1 MKLRFLS
8 TKLVAITLFFSLL
21 LVVSCQKETSNGTE
35 EQQQIEASQVS
46 SESDAEAEITFN
58 DVFDDAMG
66 ANDEVGVEGVPG
78 TMNRLNPCYTVT
90 ITRLNPPDLFPVKI
104 VVDYGTTGCVGIDG
118 HIRRGKVITEYTKR
132 LLVPGAVA
140 TTRFDGFYVDSIK
153 VEGVHKITN
162 TSTSTATRQFTVDV
176 IEARLTRP
184 SGNYVEWS
192 GHKVITQFE
201 GLATAI
207 PLDDIFRIEGSSH
220 GKVKRGALLVSW
232 ESNIIEPLIKKFSCR
247 WIVKGRVRTVRT
259 NTATTDRWVAV
270 LDFGTGD
277 CDNKAVITIN
287 GVSRQITLR

>member
-21 LVVSCQKETSNGTE
+21 LIVSCQKETSNGTE
-35 EQQQIEASQVS
+35 EQQQTEASQVS

-118 HIRRGKVITEYTKR
+118 HIRKGKVITEYTRR

-192 GHKVITQFE
+192 GHKVITQIE
-201 GLATAI
+201 GLGTAI

-247 WIVKGRVRTVRT
+247 WIVKGKVRTVRT
-259 NTATTDRWVAV
+259 NTSTTDRWVAV

>member
-21 LVVSCQKETSNGTE
+21 LVISCQKETSNGTE

-118 HIRRGKVITEYTKR
+118 HVRRGKVITEYTKR

-192 GHKVITQFE
+192 GHKVITQIE

-259 NTATTDRWVAV
+259 NTSTTDRWVAV

>member
-192 GHKVITQFE
+192 GHKVITQIE